1 MSAVVSYQAAGTV
14 GVITIDSPPVNA
26 LSVAVR
32 QGLLDALRAGLSDD
46 TVHSLVLVCAGRTF
60 IAGADITEFD
70 SPPEAPWLDE
80 VIAAFEVST
89 KPLVAALHGTALGGG
104 LETALGCHYRV
115 AVPGAKCGL
124 PEVSLGLVP
133 GAGGTQRL
141 PRLIG
146 PEAALDMIAS
156 GTPIG
161 AARALAL
168 GLLDKIVEGDLL
180 EGALAFAR
188 DLPTGAGSLRRVR
201 DLNDKLSGFDQGI
214 FDTARKDFGKKRRG
228 FEAPQR
234 TIDCVEIATKTSM
247 DEGLA
252 REREIFD
259 ACLNSDQSRAQR
271 HLFFA
276 ERTASKIPDI
286 PRDTPVRSLRLGAV
300 IGAGTMGGGI
310 AMNFANAG
318 IPVYLV
324 DATQDGLDRG
334 LAVIEKNYASG
345 VKKGRMTQAQMDA
358 TVSLIRP
365 TLSYADLAEVDI
377 VIEAVFEEMA
387 LKKTIF
393 KELDAVC
400 KPDAILATNTST
412 LDIDEIAASISR
424 PQQVIG
430 LHFFS
435 PANIMRLLE
444 IVRGKETSKEVI
456 ATAFALSKVIRKVGV
471 LVGVCDGFVGN
482 RMVDPYI
489 REALFLLEEGATPN
503 EVDRAIYDFGM
514 AMGPHAMSDLAGL
527 DVGWRIRKRQAAT
540 RPAGQRYCAIADKI
554 CELGH
559 YGQKT
564 GQGFYRYDAA
574 TRAATPDPDVEALC
588 VAEAERHG
596 IARRP
601 ISSEEIVERCIY
613 ALINEGARILEEG
626 IALRASDIDIIY
638 VYGYGFP
645 AFRGG
650 PMCYADTIGLDKVY
664 ARVAAFHEQHG
675 ALWEPAPLLAK
686 LAREGGAFSR
696 WNA

>member
-1 MSAVVSYQAAGTV
+1 MSSVVSYRAHGST

-32 QGLLDALRAGLSDD
+32 QGLLDTLREGVADGGVDA
-46 TVHSLVLVCAGRTF
+46 LVLICAGRTF

-70 SPPEAPWLDE
+70 NPPESPWLDE
-80 VIAAFEVST
+80 VIAAFEASP
-89 KPLVAALHGTALGGG
+89 KPILAAIHGTALGGG

-115 AVPGAKCGL
+115 AVPSAKCGL

-146 PEAALDMIAS
+146 PAAALEMIAS
-156 GTPIG
+156 GVPIG
-161 AARALAL
+161 AARALEL
-168 GLLDKIVEGDLL
+168 GLVDQLVEGDLL
-180 EGALAFAR
+180 EGALAFAQG
-188 DLPTGAGSLRRVR
+188 LPKAPESLRRVR
-201 DLNDKLSGFDQGI
+201 DLNDKLAGIDAGI
-214 FDTARKDFGKKRRG
+214 FNAARKDFGKKRRG
-228 FEAPQR
+228 FDAPQR
-234 TIDCVEIATKTSM
+234 AIDCVEIATKTDI
-247 DEGLA
+247 DEGL
-252 REREIFD
+252 RQERTIFD
-259 ACLNSDQSRAQR
+259 GCLHSDQSKAQR
-271 HLFFA
+271 HIFFA
-276 ERTASKIPDI
+276 ERTASKIPDV
-286 PRDTPVRSLRLGAV
+286 PKDTPIRPLKSGAV

-324 DATQDGLDRG
+324 DATQEGLDRG
-334 LAVIEKNYASG
+334 LAVIHKNYASG

-358 TVSLIRP
+358 TMALITP
-365 TLSYADLAEVDI
+365 TLSYADLASVDI
-377 VIEAVFEEMA
+377 VIEAVFEEMD
-387 LKKTIF
+387 LKKTVF

-400 KPDAILATNTST
+400 KPGAVLATNTST
-412 LDIDEIAASISR
+412 LDINEIAASITR
-424 PQQVIG
+424 PEDVIG

-444 IVRGKETSKEVI
+444 IVRGDKTSKEVI
-456 ATAFALSKVIRKVGV
+456 ATAFALSKAIRKVGV

-482 RMVDPYI
+482 RMVHPYI
-489 REALFLLEEGATPN
+489 REALFLLEEGATPSQ
-503 EVDRAIYDFGM
+503 VDEAIFNFGM

-540 RPAGQRYCAIADKI
+540 RPAEERYSEIADKI
-554 CELGH
+554 CELGN

-564 GQGFYRYDAA
+564 GRGFYQYDPV
-574 TRAATPDPDVEALC
+574 TRAATPDPEAEALC
-588 VAEAERHG
+588 VSEAERKG
-596 IARRP
+596 ITRRA
-601 ISSEEIVERCIY
+601 ISNEEIVERCVY

-650 PMCYADTIGLDKVY
+650 PMCYADQIGVDKVHE
-664 ARVAAFHEQHG
+664 RVAAFYKDHG

-686 LAREGGAFSR
+686 LAREGGSFSGLTT
-696 WNA
+696 